1 LAAGPAGGAYNA
13 PRGPLSWIKGVG
25 RREGGGEMEKGEE
38 ERREGREKKGR
49 RREWEGFPL
58 GYKILGAALN

>member
-1 LAAGPAGGAYNA
+1 
-13 PRGPLSWIKGVG
+13 
-25 RREGGGEMEKGEE
+25 MEKGEE